1 MFLPQSNEHG
11 KQLDI
16 DFMKDTVYHMDSGRA
31 LVLSSRSTGAR
42 LIQLG
47 LVFTAVLL
55 PAVAHLSGA
64 PVRWLLPMH
73 WPVVFAAL
81 VYGIRGGV
89 TVGALAPAT
98 NYLLTGYPLLVKAL
112 PMTFELAA
120 YGLVIGW
127 LRQKGWNSFAAV
139 ATGLAAGRIIFLGIL
154 LLTGAN
160 EVPFGRYLVTAMVP
174 GLAAGA
180 GQVLL
185 LSVLVNFLFSKHTI
199 K

>member
-1 MFLPQSNEHG
+1 MRDSTYGLDSN
-11 KQLDI
+11 
-16 DFMKDTVYHMDSGRA
+16 RA
-31 LVLSSRSTGAR
+31 LVLSSSGLSAW

-47 LVFTAVLL
+47 LVFAAVML
-55 PAVAHLSGA
+55 PAVAHLTGA

-73 WPVVFAAL
+73 LPVIFAAL
-81 VYGIRGGV
+81 VYGVRGGV

-98 NYLLTGYPLLVKAL
+98 NYLLTGYPLLIKAL

-139 ATGLAAGRIIFLGIL
+139 AVGLAAGRIIFLGVL
-154 LLTGAN
+154 PLTGAN
-160 EVPFGRYLVTAMVP
+160 EVPFDQYIVAAMVP

-180 GQVLL
+180 GQIILL
-185 LSVLVNFLFSKHTI
+185 PVLVNRLLYK
-199 K
+199 